1 MVVYNDIRRLGDLSK
16 DGVFIYDPEKGAF
29 RYINE
34 AFASMFQLEKEEL
47 QEQPALMFPFI
58 RSEDAFY
65 LRHRLSEL
73 EQDKTVNNTEL
84 RLYFKDA
91 TVRHLTCDAYVM
103 DKSSWVGFVKDV
115 SKEKEHE
122 DYIIDYGARKDTLLD
137 MMTHNLSGPLHLS
150 QNILRWMQENYK
162 DKTPGEI
169 HSQLHMIHE
178 NTKQCLDIV
187 NDFLKQEHLESER
200 VYVKKTRFDVLDR
213 IVATLDKLIT
223 TNKQKKFMLVTNL
236 KNLNICTDSVKFFQ
250 VIHNLVSNAIKF
262 TTDNG
267 EIRII
272 VEETESTFIVR
283 VRDNGIGIPLRLQPT
298 LFDRRTTSSRNGLNN
313 EMSTGLG
320 LSIVKR
326 LVTLLSGRIWFE
338 SDEKKGSTF
347 SIELPKD

>member
-1 MVVYNDIRRLGDLSK
+1 MYNDIRRLGELSK
-16 DGVFIYDPEKGAF
+16 DGVFIYDADKGSF
-29 RYINE
+29 KYINE
-34 AFASMFQLEKEEL
+34 AFASFFQLDKDTL
-47 QEQPALMFPFI
+47 QGQPKLMFPFI
-58 RSEDAFY
+58 RSEDAYY

-73 EQDKTVNNTEL
+73 KQDKTISNTEL

-91 TVRHLTCDAYVM
+91 SVKHLSCDAYVM
-103 DKSSWVGFVKDV
+103 DNSSWIGFVKDV

-122 DYIIDYGARKDTLLD
+122 DYIIDYGAKKDTLLD

-150 QNILRWMQENYK
+150 QNILRWMQQNYK
-162 DKTPGEI
+162 DKTPGEV
-169 HSQLHMIHE
+169 HSQLHIIHE

-213 IVATLDKLIT
+213 IMATMDKLMA
-223 TNKQKKFMLVTNL
+223 TNKNKKFTLLTNL

-250 VIHNLVSNAIKF
+250 IIHNMVSNAIKF
-262 TTDNG
+262 TPDNG
-267 EIRII
+267 IITVI
-272 VEETESTFIVR
+272 VEETEATFIVR
-283 VRDNGIGIPLRLQPT
+283 VKDDGIGIPLKLQTT
-298 LFDRRTTSSRNGLNN
+298 LFDRRTPSGRDGLNN

-326 LVTLLSGRIWFE
+326 LVTLLSGTIWFE
-338 SDEKKGSTF
+338 SEENKGSTF